1 MGFNISGLVINQNY
15 RENFEEIQ
23 NKLGWNLKK
32 VEEIDFEIASTNWQ
46 VEDICDVYFTKKGT
60 LLFLN
65 MDLCTNSYEIENV
78 NTLTFALSETSMV
91 FNLNYCENGIEVRSI
106 MEVESE
112 MIDNS
117 GEKLEVE
124 EKSNNTSEIIFNQ
137 IEVVLGKSFWDIEPN
152 EKVFRYCFSNIN
164 NTTKQKDNIIQIV
177 EELNLIEGIEY
188 KENKI
193 DKAKTSE
200 QTNKS
205 NFLPLIIAA
214 IFILILLFGLI
225 YAIYGIFSLP
235 NPN

>member
-1 MGFNISGLVINQNY
+1 MGFNISGLVINKNY
-15 RENFEEIQ
+15 GENFEELQ

-32 VEEIDFEIASTNWQ
+32 VEEIDFETASSNWQ
-46 VEDICDVYFTKKGT
+46 EEDICDVYFTEEGT

-78 NTLTFALSETSMV
+78 NSLTFALSETSMV

-124 EKSNNTSEIIFNQ
+124 EISDDISEIIFNQ

-152 EKVFRYCFSNIN
+152 EKVFRYCFSNTN
-164 NTTKQKDNIIQIV
+164 NTTEQKENIIEILKEPNV
-177 EELNLIEGIEY
+177 IETIENN
-188 KENKI
+188 ENKI
-193 DKAKTSE
+193 DKAESSV
-200 QTNKS
+200 QTNIS
-205 NFLPLIIAA
+205 DFLPVIGVV
-214 IFILILLFGLI
+214 IFIMILLCGLT

>member
-15 RENFEEIQ
+15 RENFEELQ

-32 VEEIDFEIASTNWQ
+32 VEEIDFEKASSNWQ
-46 VEDICDVYFTKKGT
+46 EEDICDVYFTEKGT

-65 MDLCTNSYEIENV
+65 MDLCTSSYEIENV
-78 NTLTFALSETSMV
+78 NSLTFALSETSMA

-124 EKSNNTSEIIFNQ
+124 EKSNDTSEIIFNQ
-137 IEVVLGKSFWDIEPN
+137 IEVVLGKRFWDIEPN

-164 NTTKQKDNIIQIV
+164 NTTEQKENIIEIV
-177 EELNLIEGIEY
+177 EEPNLIESIEK
-188 KENKI
+188 KENEI
-193 DKAKTSE
+193 DKAKTSVK
-200 QTNKS
+200 TNRS
-205 NFLPLIIAA
+205 NFLPLIGAVIL
-214 IFILILLFGLI
+214 ILILLCGLI
-225 YAIYGIFSLP
+225 YAIYGVLSLP

>member
-15 RENFEEIQ
+15 GENFEELQ

-32 VEEIDFEIASTNWQ
+32 IEEIDFKTASSNWQ
-46 VEDICDVYFTKKGT
+46 EEGICDVYFTEKGT

-65 MDLCTNSYEIENV
+65 VDLCTNSYEIENV
-78 NTLTFALSETSMV
+78 NSLTFALSETSMA

-124 EKSNNTSEIIFNQ
+124 EKSNDTSEIIFNQ
-137 IEVVLGKSFWDIEPN
+137 IEVVLGKRFWDIEPY
-152 EKVFRYCFSNIN
+152 EKVLRYYFSNIN
-164 NTTKQKDNIIQIV
+164 NTTEQKENIIEIV
-177 EELNLIEGIEY
+177 EEPKLIENI
-188 KENKI
+188 ENKKNEI
-193 DKAKTSE
+193 DKAKTSV

-205 NFLPLIIAA
+205 NFLPLIGGV
-214 IFILILLFGLI
+214 IFILILLCGLI
-225 YAIYGIFSLP
+225 YAIYGVFSLP